1 MFSNSSNRF
10 KYTLIYIYFIDISV
24 LNDYRPYTLTKKP
37 KRNINKEEKRQIKV
51 NEERERREDINE
63 GFALLQEML
72 EVLLPTTYYKHKLSK
87 ADLLKKGDTFS
98 YLQLFGSISY
108 TDPGSLLAT
117 SYMQNQKKSLTH
129 LEKKLNC
136 LQTTYF
142 NLLVELENVK
152 M

>member
-1 MFSNSSNRF
+1 KKKLCLSKHNATTKF
-10 KYTLIYIYFIDISV
+10 
-24 LNDYRPYTLTKKP
+24 RPHTLTKKP
-37 KRNINKEEKRQIKV
+37 KRYINKEEKRQIKV

-63 GFALLQEML
+63 GFALLQELL
-72 EVLLPTTYYKHKLSK
+72 EVLLPTTYYKRKLSK
-87 ADLLKKGDTFS
+87 ANLLKKGDTFS

-117 SYMQNQKKSLTH
+117 SYIQSQENRLTQ
-129 LEKKLNC
+129 LAKELNC

-142 NLLVELENVK
+142 DLLAELKNVK